1 VLEAGE
7 ASQRLV
13 PPDPAI
19 AQAHACFRL
28 GQHLLRGGQADQARV
43 HFDEAIRLHPDSWNI
58 WRQAAEKDARGLAA
72 GPDFWARVDALGEKA
87 YYAPIEMKGVGPAG

>member
-1 VLEAGE
+1 MPASGWVSTCSEAG
-7 ASQRLV
+7 
-13 PPDPAI
+13 
-19 AQAHACFRL
+19 
-28 GQHLLRGGQADQARV
+28 V